1 MIGPVC
7 MLALAV
13 LATAGAAG
21 IAHQDYVGS
30 PASLQARMWEGQR
43 VWDSGVGVP
52 VSLTIHND
60 GSVDDRLLSASTPLA
75 WCVRIQRMQ
84 LVDGRPQTTPVPGGL
99 VVPAGATITLE
110 PGVSHLAL
118 FGLRSDLVQGQT
130 FPLTLYFDHAGKVL
144 VNARVRRKVDAAGS
158 TPLPPVS
165 VGELTVTHVSALP
178 APAATPD
185 A

>member
-1 MIGPVC
+1 
-7 MLALAV
+7 
-13 LATAGAAG
+13 
-21 IAHQDYVGS
+21 
-30 PASLQARMWEGQR
+30 
-43 VWDSGVGVP
+43 
-52 VSLTIHND
+52 
-60 GSVDDRLLSASTPLA
+60 
-75 WCVRIQRMQ
+75 MQ
-84 LVDGRPQTTPVPGGL
+84 LVDGQPQTTPVPGGL

-110 PGVSHLAL
+110 PGVSHLVL